1 MFAVSYKEK
10 ATNMSDKKKEP
21 VVLNTKQKQYLKG
34 LAHPLNPL
42 VQIGKEGLSPGL
54 LAMTREELLRHELI
68 KVKLSNNSGL
78 DKVATSEEI
87 AEKTESILVQLIGKT
102 FVLYKENLKKPKD
115 KRIYIPK
122 G

>member
-1 MFAVSYKEK
+1 
-10 ATNMSDKKKEP
+10 MSDKEKEP

-54 LAMTREELLRHELI
+54 LAMTSQELLRHELI

-78 DKVATSEEI
+78 DKHATSEEI
-87 AEKTESILVQLIGKT
+87 AEKTGSILVQLIGKT
-102 FVLYKENLKKPKD
+102 FVLYKENPKKAKD
-115 KRIYIPK
+115 QRIYIPK